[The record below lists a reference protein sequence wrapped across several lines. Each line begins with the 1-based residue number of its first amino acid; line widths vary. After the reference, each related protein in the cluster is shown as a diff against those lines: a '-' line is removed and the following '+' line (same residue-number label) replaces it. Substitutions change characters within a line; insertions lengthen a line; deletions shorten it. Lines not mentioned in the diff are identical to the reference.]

1 MRPMPEPFKNLL
13 NRDVIAAIG
22 GQLAAHAPGFDRAAF
37 EAAAGAGLEA
47 LELKARAAQITRAL
61 EAYLP
66 QDFAAA
72 CDAMLAAL
80 HPETGVSALPSDGRG
95 LRGWAVMPLSE
106 YVAAR
111 GLGDFDRSMRVLG
124 QMTKRFSA
132 EFAVRPF
139 LRADPNRALG
149 FLMQWAADP
158 DPSLRRVASE
168 GSRPRLPWGIRLE
181 AFIAD
186 PAPLVLLLT
195 RLRDD
200 PSGIVRRSVANSLND
215 IAKDHPDLVAAL
227 ARDWLRD
234 APPQRV
240 QLVRHACRTLVKR
253 GHAPTLAALGFGAA
267 AVEANLTVR
276 TPVVRF
282 GEALVF
288 RLDLRGAAAQRL
300 VIDYAIHHRKAN
312 GGTTAKVFKWRVV
325 ELAEGAALSL
335 ERRHPIRAITTRR
348 YCDGAHRVEA
358 LVNGRPVAAAAFELT
373 GA

>member
-1 MRPMPEPFKNLL
+1 MPEPLKDLF

-22 GQLAAHAPGFDRAAF
+22 GHLAAHAPGFARAAF
-37 EAAAGAGLEA
+37 AAAAGDGLEA

-61 EAYLP
+61 EAHLP

-72 CDAMLAAL
+72 CDAMLAVL
-80 HPETGVSALPSDGRG
+80 HPETGASMLPSDARG
-95 LRGWAVMPLSE
+95 LRGWAVMPLAD

-111 GLGDFDRSMRVLG
+111 GQGDFDRSMRVLG
-124 QMTKRFSA
+124 EMTKRFSA

-139 LRADPNRALG
+139 LRADPGRALG
-149 FLMQWAADP
+149 FLMPWAADP
-158 DPSLRRVASE
+158 DPSLRRLASE
-168 GSRPRLPWGIRLE
+168 GSRPRLPWGMRLE
-181 AFIAD
+181 AFVAD
-186 PAPLVLLLT
+186 PAPLVPLLT

-200 PSGIVRRSVANSLND
+200 PSEIVRRSVANSMND
-215 IAKDHPDLVAAL
+215 IAKDHPELVAAL

-234 APPQRV
+234 APPERV
-240 QLVRHACRTLVKR
+240 RLVRHACRTLVKR

-267 AVEANLTVR
+267 VVEASLTVR

-288 RLDLRGAAAQRL
+288 RLDLRGAATQRL

-312 GGTTAKVFKWRVV
+312 GGTTAKVFKWREVQ
-325 ELAEGAALSL
+325 LAEGAALRL
-335 ERRHPIRAITTRR
+335 ERRHPMRAITTRR
-348 YCDGAHRVEA
+348 YYDGAHRVEA
-358 LVNGRPVAAAAFELT
+358 LVNGRPVVAAGFELT